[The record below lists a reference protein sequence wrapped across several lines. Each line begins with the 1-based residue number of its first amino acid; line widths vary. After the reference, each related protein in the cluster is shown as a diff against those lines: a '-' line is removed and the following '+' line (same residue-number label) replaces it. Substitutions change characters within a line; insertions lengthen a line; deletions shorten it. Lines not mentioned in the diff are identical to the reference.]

1 MKYYRFLTG
10 WVISKPWVSA
20 VVGAMVCVC
29 VGCWD
34 DGGHTDM
41 EQGGLPVSLE
51 GSVCL
56 SLGRGCEG

>member
-1 MKYYRFLTG
+1 M
-10 WVISKPWVSA
+10 SA